1 MSVQCHVSVIPIYSC
16 MRHRTI
22 QHFTAASS
30 AAILACCL
38 AYTGA
43 ATFGYLTF
51 GSNVHDDILL
61 NYNAREPRSEVV
73 FCTLISK

>member
-1 MSVQCHVSVIPIYSC
+1 MSVIPIYSC

-61 NYNAREPRSEVV
+61 NYNAREPRSEVTKLSL
-73 FCTLISK
+73 CKQ

>member
-1 MSVQCHVSVIPIYSC
+1 MSVIPIYSC

-61 NYNAREPRSEVV
+61 NYNAREPRSEAVKLSL
-73 FCTLISK
+73 CKQ